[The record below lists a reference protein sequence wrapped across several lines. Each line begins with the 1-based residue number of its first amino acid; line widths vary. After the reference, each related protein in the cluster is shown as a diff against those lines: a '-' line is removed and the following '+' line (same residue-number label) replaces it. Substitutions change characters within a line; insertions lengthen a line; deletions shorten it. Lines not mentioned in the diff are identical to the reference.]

1 MQDLTPQGYAAAPM
15 DLRRLRVGEW
25 MTAIAGVALLVSLFA
40 PWYGAEDVPATSGFE
55 SLAVLD
61 IVLALI
67 AAVAVALLII
77 TAAQRLPAVP
87 VAFNTLVV
95 FSGLL
100 AVVLVVIR
108 ALVLPDDASAREWGL
123 WLGLAGALGIVAGS
137 LIALRDER
145 PSRPGRPT
153 DLSGRPAPP
162 PAEIEAIPAPRP
174 EAGG

>member
-1 MQDLTPQGYAAAPM
+1 M
-15 DLRRLRVGEW
+15 
-25 MTAIAGVALLVSLFA
+25 
-40 PWYGAEDVPATSGFE
+40 PATSGFE

-61 IVLALI
+61 IVLALV
-67 AAVAVALLII
+67 AAGAVALWII

-87 VAFNTLVV
+87 LAVNVLVCL
-95 FSGLL
+95 SGLL
-100 AVVLVVIR
+100 ALVLVLIR
-108 ALVLPDDASAREWGL
+108 ALVLPERRERPRVGALAR
-123 WLGLAGALGIVAGS
+123 AGGSLGIVLGS

>member
-1 MQDLTPQGYAAAPM
+1 M

-25 MTAIAGVALLVSLFA
+25 MTAISGVVLLVSLFA
-40 PWYGAEDVPATSGFE
+40 PWYGAEDAPATSGFE

-61 IVLALI
+61 IVLALV
-67 AAVAVALLII
+67 AAGAVALLII

-87 VAFNTLVV
+87 LTFNTLVCL
-95 FSGLL
+95 SGLL
-100 AVVLVVIR
+100 ALVLVLIRVID
-108 ALVLPDDASAREWGL
+108 LPGDASAREWGL

-137 LIALRDER
+137 LIAMRDER